1 MIIGVDVFA
10 KIAEIVFAELKAAAA
25 TVEAIVAIVF
35 ALVAVA
41 KPLATDESS
50 LSELDNKFLGL
61 YNDVLNILPKEIIYE
76 NYYEKLELLS
86 EAKVVKR
93 FTVVIYCHSMVIPSF
108 CVMSLYYL
116 SNNCRMAIYY

>member
-50 LSELDNKFLGL
+50 LSEVIEPIK
-61 YNDVLNILPKEIIYE
+61 ILFAVIF
-76 NYYEKLELLS
+76 
-86 EAKVVKR
+86 AM
-93 FTVVIYCHSMVIPSF
+93 VIY
-108 CVMSLYYL
+108 L
-116 SNNCRMAIYY
+116 SILIKWSSRN